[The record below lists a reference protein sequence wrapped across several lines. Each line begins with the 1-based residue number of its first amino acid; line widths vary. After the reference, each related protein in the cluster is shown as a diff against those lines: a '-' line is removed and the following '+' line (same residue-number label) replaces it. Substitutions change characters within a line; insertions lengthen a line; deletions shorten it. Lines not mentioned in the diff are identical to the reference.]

1 MTATPIQV
9 LAGVGDASGADS
21 LAVCDWARWAAR
33 RLDAPLELLH
43 VHEPQP
49 DLAPLADLSG
59 ALGIDARDSLLR
71 DLARLDEE
79 RQRLTRNHARE
90 LLERLRDRVLTDWPE
105 GLARVTTGQASGE
118 LTERLDSRQPGVRL
132 FVLGRRR
139 QSTSTTSRLHLD
151 HHLERAV
158 RALRQPVLVA
168 AAPFREPQRFLIAF
182 DGSET
187 GRRTVERIAASP
199 LLRGLACHV
208 AIVTGDTTKADQ
220 ELTWARQALAGFDL
234 TCARLEGEPETALVG
249 YAQLQGMDLL
259 AMGAYGH
266 SRMRH
271 LILGSTTTTL
281 LRTSPAP
288 VLVIR

>member
-1 MTATPIQV
+1 MTTTPIRV
-9 LAGVGDASGADS
+9 LAGVGDASGANG
-21 LAVCDWARWAAR
+21 LAVCDWAAWAAR
-33 RLDAPLELLH
+33 RLDAPLQLLH

-49 DLAPLADLSG
+49 DLAPMADLSG
-59 ALGIDARDSLLR
+59 ALGIDAREGLLR

-79 RQRLTRNHARE
+79 RHRLAQAHTRE
-90 LLERLRDRVLTDWPE
+90 LLERLRERLLAGWPA
-105 GLARVTTGQASGE
+105 GDTTVETAQESGE
-118 LTERLDSRQPGVRL
+118 LTERLDHHQAGVRL

-139 QSTSTTSRLHLD
+139 QASQPTGKLHLD

-168 AAPFREPQRFLIAF
+168 AAAFREPRRFAIAF

-199 LLRGLACHV
+199 LLRGLACHAV
-208 AIVTGDTTKADQ
+208 IVTHDTAKAEK
-220 ELTWARQALAGFDL
+220 ELAWARQALAGFDV
-234 TCARLEGEPETALVG
+234 TGVRLEGEPEAALVG
-249 YAQLQGMDLL
+249 HVQLQGMDLL

-271 LILGSTTTTL
+271 LILGSTTSTL

>member
-1 MTATPIQV
+1 MTTTPVRV
-9 LAGVGDASGADS
+9 LAGVGDASGANG
-21 LAVCDWARWAAR
+21 LAVCDWARWAAQ
-33 RLDAPLELLH
+33 RLDAPLQLLH
-43 VHEPQP
+43 VQEPQP
-49 DLAPLADLSG
+49 DLAPMADLSG
-59 ALGIDARDSLLR
+59 ALGIDAREGLLR

-79 RQRLTRNHARE
+79 RHRLTQAHTRE
-90 LLERLRDRVLTDWPE
+90 LLERLRERVLAGWSA
-105 GLARVTTGQASGE
+105 GAMRVSTSQESGE
-118 LTERLDSRQPGVRL
+118 LTERLDSHQAGVRL

-139 QSTSTTSRLHLD
+139 QASQPTGKLHLD

-158 RALRQPVLVA
+158 RVLRQPVLVA
-168 AAPFREPQRFLIAF
+168 ATAFREPQRFLIAF

-199 LLRGLACHV
+199 LLRHLPCHV
-208 AIVTGDTTKADQ
+208 AIVTHDSAKAER
-220 ELTWARQALAGFDL
+220 ELAWARQALTGFDV
-234 TCARLEGEPETALVG
+234 TGVRLEGEPEAALVG
-249 YAQLQGMDLL
+249 CAQLQGLDLL

-281 LRTSPAP
+281 LRTCPVP

>member
-1 MTATPIQV
+1 MTTTPTHV
-9 LAGVGDASGADS
+9 LAGVGDTSGAQG

-33 RLDAPLELLH
+33 RLQAPLELMH

-49 DLAPLADLSG
+49 DLAPMADLSG
-59 ALGIDARDSLLR
+59 ALGLDAREGLLR

-79 RQRLTRNHARE
+79 RERLARSHTQA
-90 LLERLRDRVLTDWPE
+90 LLERLRERVVAHEPE
-105 GLARVTTGQASGE
+105 GDSPVGTSQTTGD
-118 LTERLDSRQPGVRL
+118 LIERLEHRQPEVRL

-139 QSTSTTSRLHLD
+139 LATQPSGKLHLD

-168 AAPFREPQRFLIAF
+168 TSAFREPQRFAIAF

-208 AIVTGDTTKADQ
+208 LIVTSDTTKAAK
-220 ELTWARQALAGFDL
+220 ELAWAQQALAGFDI
-234 TCARLEGEPETALVG
+234 TSVRLEGEPENALVA
-249 YAQLQGMDLL
+249 YLQLQGLDLL

-281 LRTSPAP
+281 LRTSPVP